1 MTTENTK
8 SKRQPRRAAI
18 NGTRNVLTIQGKDPN
33 YVYRIV
39 NDSGDRINQMKEI
52 GYEIVTDKGVK
63 VGDRRVANPTQEGAP
78 VKVSVGG
85 GLSAYVMRIPKE
97 FYQEDQDAKM
107 RHIAE
112 LESSMK
118 KEARDSADYGKITV
132 GND

>member
-118 KEARDSADYGKITV
+118 KEAIS
-132 GND
+132 